1 MASLQDLTERVRTG
15 VAGDSGLGKSVKFDL
30 KGEGFIHIDGGVVTN
45 DDKAADLTI
54 TISQADLKAMGKREL
69 DPMTAVMKGRM
80 RLSDMGLAMSLQPQV
95 QQLFSRM
102 VAEHG

>member
-1 MASLQDLTERVRTG
+1 MASLQELTERVRTG
-15 VAGDSGLGKSVKFDL
+15 VGDDSGLGKSVKFDL
-30 KGEGFIHIDGGVVTN
+30 KGEGFIHIDGGVVSN
-45 DDKAADLTI
+45 DDKPADLTI
-54 TISQADLKAMGKREL
+54 TISQNDMKAMGKRQL

-102 VAEHG
+102 VADHG